1 MWKIQHSKTI
11 GDIYANATVEAAK
24 KDLGELPTDISARIY
39 EDKSKGMIAE
49 KTDDHAHLPEIK
61 G

>member
-24 KDLGELPTDISARIY
+24 KDLGELPTDISAR
-39 EDKSKGMIAE
+39 
-49 KTDDHAHLPEIK
+49 
-61 G
+61 